1 MSDTNERSVASGG
14 SVEGKPRNGAASA
27 CETVRSEP
35 EPLAWA
41 VIGSGET
48 EGHLA
53 GLHDTR
59 LEAEMRIARM
69 NEIGDCA
76 RARTMLVVPL
86 YRHAHP
92 RVVRLPKAPG
102 DLEISEANG
111 YAAAVEDFTRALA
124 DAGIWWKD

>member
-1 MSDTNERSVASGG
+1 MSDTNERSAASDG
-14 SVEGKPRNGAASA
+14 SVSEPRNGAPSG

-35 EPLAWA
+35 VPLAWA

-48 EGHLA
+48 EGHVA
-53 GLHDTR
+53 GLHYTR

-69 NEIGDCA
+69 NEVGDCA

-86 YRHAHP
+86 YRHACP
-92 RVVRLPKAPG
+92 RVVRLPKAPD

-111 YAAAVEDFTRALA
+111 YATALEDFTRALA